1 MEPRVVL
8 VTRPTAYDAL
18 LAQHATP
25 GQVRWLLS
33 TRGQSIEPL
42 LAAHQAQAHAVA
54 TVLRAVPPTWRH
66 TRVGRDFLDRF
77 LFDPEDLVVAV
88 GQDGLVP
95 NVAKYLSDQPVI
107 GINPDPTAFDGVL
120 VRHPPAAAADVLR
133 DVHAGRA
140 RVEARTMLRARTDD
154 GQELRALNE
163 VFVGHRTHQSARY
176 TLSIGRQQERHSS
189 SGLIVSTGTG
199 STGWAKSIHAS
210 RGSSLTL
217 PAPEHPS
224 LAYFVREAW
233 GSIATGTAMQEGL
246 LADAALAVVSEMDH
260 GVVFGDGIEQD
271 AIALPWAREVTIDRD
286 PRALRLVA

>member
-25 GQVRWLLS
+25 GQVRWFLS
-33 TRGQSIEPL
+33 TRGQSIDPL
-42 LAAHQAQAHAVA
+42 LAAHRAQGDAVA

-77 LFDPEDLVVAV
+77 LFDPEDVVVAV

-120 VRHPPAAAADVLR
+120 VRHLPAAAADVLR

-140 RVEARTMLRARTDD
+140 RLEARTMLRARTDD

-176 TLSIGRQQERHSS
+176 TLSIGGQQERHSS

-199 STGWAKSIHAS
+199 STGWAKSIHAA

-217 PAPEHPS
+217 PAPEDPS
-224 LAYFVREAW
+224 LAFFVREAW
-233 GSIATGTAMQEGL
+233 GSVATGTAMQEGL

-286 PRALRLVA
+286 PRVLRLVA